1 MIFSWVAIRSFL
13 LVALLSAAIT
23 HWLDSL
29 FIINNFWLW
38 LLAINTLTFLWF
50 AKDKL
55 CAEREGWPRTP
66 EGAFML
72 MGLAGAFPALLFG
85 MYACKHKHAKPQF
98 WVPMA
103 FYMLVQLGLV
113 YYFWNDITT
122 WINPAAVQQNTPSAQ

>member
-13 LVALLSAAIT
+13 LVALLSAVAT
-23 HWLDSL
+23 HWLNSHL
-29 FIINNFWLW
+29 VINNFWLW
-38 LLAINTLTFLWF
+38 LLAINIFTFIWF
-50 AKDKL
+50 VKDKF

-103 FYMLVQLGLV
+103 FYMLLQIGLV
-113 YYFWNDITT
+113 YYFWIDIIAWVNPPSIQQTT
-122 WINPAAVQQNTPSAQ
+122 ASVQ